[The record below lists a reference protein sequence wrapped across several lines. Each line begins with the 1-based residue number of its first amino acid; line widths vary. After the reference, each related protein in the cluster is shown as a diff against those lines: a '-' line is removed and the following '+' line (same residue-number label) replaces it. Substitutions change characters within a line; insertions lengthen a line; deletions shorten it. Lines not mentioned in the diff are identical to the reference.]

1 MQNVYIGVISNIGM
15 FNFFKRK
22 KNNPRLAET
31 ISTMQESLKKSFTN
45 IKKDFSMMDGHN
57 KTFHE
62 KHEKHT
68 IDHGEH
74 RKNIQL
80 LGERLKSI
88 EESLGILKEIEI
100 VNEEVSG
107 EVEADF
113 GNLEDMTGVSQKICY
128 VLAALQKENKG
139 MVTLKTLAEEMY
151 PGKEYAKIRSTISQY
166 TTELEELGYVQK
178 KKKGKQV
185 YIKSTEKNP
194 FLSEKLTPKKVT
206 KKIKIKK

>member
-1 MQNVYIGVISNIGM
+1 
-15 FNFFKRK
+15 
-22 KNNPRLAET
+22 
-31 ISTMQESLKKSFTN
+31 
-45 IKKDFSMMDGHN
+45 MMDGHN

>member
-1 MQNVYIGVISNIGM
+1 M
-15 FNFFKRK
+15 FNFFKREK
-22 KNNPRLAET
+22 KDAKLAET

-45 IKKDFSMMDGHN
+45 IKKDFSMVDGHN

-62 KHEKHT
+62 KHKKHAS
-68 IDHGEH
+68 DHAEH
-74 RKNIQL
+74 RNNIQIL
-80 LGERLKSI
+80 SERLKSI

-100 VNEEVSG
+100 VDEEVR
-107 EVEADF
+107 EEAEADF
-113 GNLEDMTGVSQKICY
+113 GELEEMTEVSQKICY

-139 MVTLKTLAEEMY
+139 MVTLKTLAEEIY

-178 KKKGKQV
+178 RKKGKQV

-194 FLSEKLTPKKVT
+194 FLSEASTLKKVT